1 MLNDWLTAL
10 SDFRAYLRI
19 FHYKDIGKIELD
31 PITAGQLFYDP
42 IDFFRTGDMTE
53 VVGIPVEMKRSKK
66 QYILFELKSPN
77 DEKEEEDD
85 N

>member
-10 SDFRAYLRI
+10 SDFRAYLLTW
-19 FHYKDIGKIELD
+19 HCKDIGKIELD
-31 PITAGQLFYDP
+31 PITGGQLFYDP
-42 IDFFRTGDMTE
+42 VDFFKMGDITE

-77 DEKEEEDD
+77 DKEEEE
-85 N
+85 